1 MSSSYYDGR
10 ARQYRRDLERELKKR
25 ADAETKAA
33 KADEAASKAEASASR
48 AASPSSASSKARE
61 AERKRRDATN
71 ARKDAAKA
79 STKAADLQK
88 KIHEAEKKA
97 REANDREQA
106 SEKRKLAAKQRSE
119 EWHERLREQRRANE
133 EVARDVAREREVTE
147 LNERTQALE
156 EQLRQAQQNA
166 PNEITVLFM
175 AGTIEGGESPLRL
188 DQEVREIQKRI
199 RESEHRDAIKVEHRL
214 ATRVTD
220 ILQALNEV
228 KPDVVHFSGHGNE
241 GELLFEGND
250 GKPLPLSNEQLG
262 LLLQASANPI
272 RLALFNSCESGVQAA
287 LACEFVS
294 AAIGMDESVADASAK
309 EFAGQL
315 YSSIG
320 FGLDL
325 AIAFAQAKAHAFA
338 AGSSTGEPRLYT
350 ADGVV
355 AENIVLVAPSELPA
369 SPTQ

>member
-1 MSSSYYDGR
+1 MSFSYYDGR

-33 KADEAASKAEASASR
+33 KADEAASKAEASAAR
-48 AASPSSASSKARE
+48 ASSSGSASSRLKE
-61 AERKRRDATN
+61 AERKRREATS
-71 ARKDAAKA
+71 ARKNAASA

-97 REANDREQA
+97 REASDRERLSDERKQA
-106 SEKRKLAAKQRSE
+106 SKQKSE
-119 EWHERLREQRRANE
+119 AWKERLREQRRANE
-133 EVARDVAREREVTE
+133 EAAREAAREREVID
-147 LNERTQALE
+147 LHERTQALE
-156 EQLRQAQQNA
+156 EQLHQAQQNA
-166 PNEITVLFM
+166 PKEITVLFM

-199 RESEHRDAIKVEHRL
+199 RESEHRDAIRVENRL

-220 ILQALNEV
+220 ILQALNEI

-241 GELLFEGND
+241 DELLFEGND

-272 RLALFNSCESGVQAA
+272 RLVLFNSCESGVQAA

-309 EFAGQL
+309 EFAGQF
-315 YSSIG
+315 YSAIG

-325 AIAFAQAKAHAFA
+325 AVAFAQAKAQASA
-338 AGSSTGEPRLYT
+338 AGYDTGEPRLYT
-350 ADGVV
+350 ADGVA
-355 AENIVLVAPSELPA
+355 AENLVLVAPSEKPISHA
-369 SPTQ
+369 K